1 VLVLV
6 GRFEE
11 ALMDAIIVEDL
22 SMAAPLSGDLGLLW
36 HVGAPFLEWPIHPA

>member
-6 GRFEE
+6 GHFEE

-22 SMAAPLSGDLGLLW
+22 SMTAPLSGDLGLRWHLW
-36 HVGAPFLEWPIHPA
+36 ALFREWPIQAA